1 MDLLLVIMEFPQQFE
16 DLAPVSIFTMAQKSD
31 ASENN
36 YTRLQMVSRFLN
48 NSKTRVTPEVK
59 QRLQNESFFIAE
71 GVEGAA
77 RKIFGGG
84 GGPDMNITEP

>member
-1 MDLLLVIMEFPQQFE
+1 
-16 DLAPVSIFTMAQKSD
+16 
-31 ASENN
+31 
-36 YTRLQMVSRFLN
+36 MVSRFLN

-71 GVEGAA
+71 EGVEGAA

-84 GGPDMNITEP
+84 RGPDMNITEP

>member
-1 MDLLLVIMEFPQQFE
+1 
-16 DLAPVSIFTMAQKSD
+16 
-31 ASENN
+31 
-36 YTRLQMVSRFLN
+36 MVSRFLN

-77 RKIFGGG
+77 RKIFGRG